1 MAHDTDVRQHSIF
14 CSKQKFCN
22 YISILYLART
32 MPATPI
38 AFIQNHVK
46 ACLRCGESFA
56 CLANEEKACDCFTVQ
71 LSDETREHIAQ
82 LGYTDCLCNNCLLRL
97 EDEVSHSLH
106 SEAHA

>member
-1 MAHDTDVRQHSIF
+1 
-14 CSKQKFCN
+14 
-22 YISILYLART
+22 

-71 LSDETREHIAQ
+71 LSDETREHIAS
-82 LGYTDCLCNNCLLRL
+82 LGYADCLCNGCLNHFEEQVRQGALV
-97 EDEVSHSLH
+97 EVHN
-106 SEAHA
+106 